1 MLQIWNGRQQEGHLY
16 QERFS
21 RSCEKFSVTLFIS
34 SNPFVDGC
42 FGNIT
47 HRRKLVSTTA
57 KADKEESYTFF
68 LFLNGKNIGSFFNFQ
83 ERTYSNIVF

>member
-1 MLQIWNGRQQEGHLY
+1 MLQIWNGRQQEGHLC
-16 QERFS
+16 QERIL
-21 RSCEKFSVTLFIS
+21 RSCEKFSVTLFII